1 MDIEGRLH
9 SGQHR
14 SQMTM
19 MNSDQT
25 VHPADRASDNEAI
38 RKRQPR
44 SPWVGGALAWAL
56 ACGLGS
62 AQQASPT
69 GPQQLTFAGLRAVTN
84 QSQPSGQIDAVQT
97 NAAGDLYLLIN
108 QGDGVR
114 VIETN
119 STASTV
125 LNSAYIGAKF
135 DIGLAM
141 ALDPAGNVYVT
152 GTTGSGSLTATSGA
166 AFPAA
171 SGTATNSFV
180 AKFGANLGNPLFVTF
195 CGGGFMD
202 AGSIAATGDAVFVT
216 GTHLQHDAAGDA
228 RRNYSDAGIRQFV
241 EWVCGEVFRV
251 GQFPALRDVPQRRRR
266 QHLAGS
272 DCSGLLRRCVHRGN
286 DHRAGL
292 SDGGGASAKS
302 AGDAGAGRDYR
313 ISDQADADR

>member
-1 MDIEGRLH
+1 
-9 SGQHR
+9 
-14 SQMTM
+14 MTM
-19 MNSDQT
+19 MNSVQT

-44 SPWVGGALAWAL
+44 SPWVGGALAWGLAWAL

-62 AQQASPT
+62 AQQAPLT
-69 GPQQLTFAGLRAVTN
+69 GPQQLAFAGLRAVTN

-141 ALDPAGNVYVT
+141 ALDPSGNVYVT

-180 AKFGANLGNPLFVTF
+180 AKFGANLGSPLFVTF

-202 AGSIAATGDAVFVT
+202 AGSIAATSDAVFIT
-216 GTHLQHDAAGDA
+216 GTIYQTTLPVTP
-228 RRNYSDAGIRQFV
+228 AGIIQTPAFGSSWNGFV
-241 EWVCGEVFRV
+241 EKFSASGSSLLYATYLS
-251 GQFPALRDVPQRRRR
+251 GAAATPRR
-266 QHLAGS
+266 QRLQRTPPTMRTS
-272 DCSGLLRRCVHRGN
+272 RE
-286 DHRAGL
+286 
-292 SDGGGASAKS
+292 
-302 AGDAGAGRDYR
+302 
-313 ISDQADADR
+313 